1 MKRYLVLTVS
11 TFGLLLAGVFAQ
23 AGAQTTAKVCGDPAA
38 PCKSA
43 IKAFAP
49 YELSFQLPRRV
60 KPNLD
65 YKSALFFGIV
75 LRTSPID
82 PDTECDEGEYS
93 SKLEKERKR
102 VQLMFPERKVFADN
116 QCPDMGAVAYVVN
129 GSPNT
134 STLLA
139 IYGGESQA
147 EAEQVLA
154 KVKARYPK
162 AAVKRMQVVFQQI
175 EQ

>member
-1 MKRYLVLTVS
+1 MKRHLES
-11 TFGLLLAGVFAQ
+11 TIAAFGLLLIVTCAQ
-23 AGAQTTAKVCGDPAA
+23 TGAQTSAKVCGDPAA

-43 IKAFAP
+43 VKAFAH
-49 YELSFQLPRRV
+49 YELSYQLPRRV
-60 KPNLD
+60 KANVD
-65 YKSALFFGIV
+65 YKSAPFFGIV
-75 LRTSPID
+75 LRTTAMDS
-82 PDTECDEGEYS
+82 DTECDQGEYS

-102 VQLMFPERKVFADN
+102 VQSMFPERKVFADN

-129 GSPNT
+129 GQANT

-139 IYGGESQA
+139 VYGGDSPA

-154 KVKARYPK
+154 KVRTRYPK
-162 AAVKRMQVVFQQI
+162 AAVKKMQVVFQQI

>member
-1 MKRYLVLTVS
+1 MKRQLELTVA
-11 TFGLLLAGVFAQ
+11 TLGLLLIVTCAQ
-23 AGAQTTAKVCGDPAA
+23 AGAQTVAKVCGDPGA

-43 IKAFAP
+43 LKAFAP

-60 KPNLD
+60 KANVD
-65 YKSALFFGIV
+65 YKSVPFFGVV
-75 LRTSPID
+75 LRTTAMD
-82 PDTECDEGEYS
+82 PDSECDQGEYS

-102 VQLMFPERKVFADN
+102 IQSMFPERKVFADN

-129 GSPNT
+129 GRPNT
-134 STLLA
+134 DTLLA

-154 KVKARYPK
+154 KVKTRYPK
-162 AAVKRMQVVFQQI
+162 AAVRKMQVVFQQI

>member
-1 MKRYLVLTVS
+1 MKRHLESTVAA
-11 TFGLLLAGVFAQ
+11 FGLLLIVTCAQ
-23 AGAQTTAKVCGDPAA
+23 AGAQTAARVCSDPAA

-43 IKAFAP
+43 VKAFAP

-60 KPNLD
+60 KANVD
-65 YKSALFFGIV
+65 YKSAPFFGVV
-75 LRTSPID
+75 LRTTAMD
-82 PDTECDEGEYS
+82 PDSECDQGEYS

-102 VQLMFPERKVFADN
+102 VQSMFPERKVFADN

-129 GSPNT
+129 GQANT
-134 STLLA
+134 NTLLA
-139 IYGGESQA
+139 VYGGESQA

-154 KVKARYPK
+154 KVKSRYPK
-162 AAVKRMQVVFQQI
+162 AAVKKMQVVFQQI